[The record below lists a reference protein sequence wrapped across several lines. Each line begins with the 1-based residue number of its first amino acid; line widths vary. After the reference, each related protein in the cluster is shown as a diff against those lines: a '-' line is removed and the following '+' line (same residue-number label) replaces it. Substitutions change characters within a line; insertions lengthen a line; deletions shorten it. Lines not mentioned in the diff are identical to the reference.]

1 MVLAGYNEK
10 MSDSISS
17 DEVKHVANLARLR
30 LTSEELETFTE
41 QLRAV
46 LDHAKDVEA
55 LQLDDIKPMSHPL
68 PIENTMREDIPNP
81 MLRPSEFLSEA
92 PAVEDG
98 RFLVPKILG
107 EEA

>member
-1 MVLAGYNEK
+1 

-17 DEVKHVANLARLR
+17 DEVKHVAHLARLR
-30 LTSEELETFTE
+30 LTSEELVTFTD

-55 LQLDDIKPMSHPL
+55 LELDDVEPMSHPL
-68 PIENTMREDIPNP
+68 PIENTM
-81 MLRPSEFLSEA
+81 LKPSDFLPQA
-92 PAVEDG
+92 PAVEGG

-107 EEA
+107 EEE

>member
-1 MVLAGYNEK
+1 
-10 MSDSISS
+10 
-17 DEVKHVANLARLR
+17 
-30 LTSEELETFTE
+30 
-41 QLRAV
+41 
-46 LDHAKDVEA
+46 
-55 LQLDDIKPMSHPL
+55 MSHPL
-68 PIENTMREDIPNP
+68 PIENTMREDIPNQ

>member
-1 MVLAGYNEK
+1 

-17 DEVKHVANLARLR
+17 DEVKHVAHLARLR
-30 LTSEELETFTE
+30 LTSEELVTFTD

-55 LQLDDIKPMSHPL
+55 LELDDVEPMSSSSSASTS
-68 PIENTMREDIPNP
+68 IENTMRKDIPNP
-81 MLRPSEFLSEA
+81 MLNPSDSLPQA
-92 PAVEDG
+92 PAVEGG

-107 EEA
+107 EEE

>member
-1 MVLAGYNEK
+1 

-17 DEVKHVANLARLR
+17 DEVKHVAYLARLR
-30 LTSEELETFTE
+30 LTSEELVTFTD

-55 LQLDDIKPMSHPL
+55 LELDDVEPMSHPL
-68 PIENTMREDIPNP
+68 PIENTMRKDIPNP
-81 MLRPSEFLSEA
+81 MLEPSDFLPQA
-92 PAVEDG
+92 PAVEGG

-107 EEA
+107 EEE

>member
-1 MVLAGYNEK
+1 

-17 DEVKHVANLARLR
+17 DEVKHVAHLARLR
-30 LTSEELETFTE
+30 LTSEELVTFTD

-55 LQLDDIKPMSHPL
+55 LELDDVEPMSHPL
-68 PIENTMREDIPNP
+68 PIENTMRKDIPNP
-81 MLRPSEFLSEA
+81 MLKPSDFLPHA
-92 PAVEDG
+92 PAVEGG

-107 EEA
+107 EEE

>member
-1 MVLAGYNEK
+1 MK

-30 LTSEELETFTE
+30 LTSEELEIFTE
-41 QLRAV
+41 QLGAV

-55 LQLDDIKPMSHPL
+55 LQLDDVEPMSHPL
-68 PIENTMREDIPNP
+68 PIENTMREDMPSP
-81 MLRPSEFLSEA
+81 MLEPSDFLSEA
-92 PAVEDG
+92 PAIEGG

-107 EEA
+107 EEV

>member
-1 MVLAGYNEK
+1 

-17 DEVKHVANLARLR
+17 DEVKHVAHLARLR
-30 LTSEELETFTE
+30 LTSEELVTFTD

-55 LQLDDIKPMSHPL
+55 LELDDVEPMSHPL
-68 PIENTMREDIPNP
+68 PIENTMRKDIPNP
-81 MLRPSEFLSEA
+81 MLKPSDFLHQA
-92 PAVEDG
+92 PAVEGG

-107 EEA
+107 EEE

>member
-1 MVLAGYNEK
+1 

-17 DEVKHVANLARLR
+17 DEVKHVAHLARLR
-30 LTSEELETFTE
+30 LTSEELVTFTD

-55 LQLDDIKPMSHPL
+55 LELNDVEPMSHPL
-68 PIENTMREDIPNP
+68 PIENTMRKDIPNS
-81 MLRPSEFLSEA
+81 MLKPSDFLPQA

-107 EEA
+107 EEE

>member
-1 MVLAGYNEK
+1 

-17 DEVKHVANLARLR
+17 DEVKHVAHLARLR
-30 LTSEELETFTE
+30 LTSEELVTFTD

-55 LQLDDIKPMSHPL
+55 LELDDVEPMSHPL
-68 PIENTMREDIPNP
+68 PIENTMRKDIPNP
-81 MLRPSEFLSEA
+81 MLKPSDFLPQA
-92 PAVEDG
+92 PEVEGG

-107 EEA
+107 EEE

>member
-1 MVLAGYNEK
+1 

-17 DEVKHVANLARLR
+17 DEVKHVAHLARLR
-30 LTSEELETFTE
+30 LTSEELVTFTD

-55 LQLDDIKPMSHPL
+55 LELNDVEPMSHPL
-68 PIENTMREDIPNP
+68 PIENTMRKDIPNP
-81 MLRPSEFLSEA
+81 MLKPSDFLLQA
-92 PAVEDG
+92 PAVEGG

-107 EEA
+107 EEE

>member
-1 MVLAGYNEK
+1 

-17 DEVKHVANLARLR
+17 DEVKHVAYLARLR
-30 LTSEELETFTE
+30 LTSEELVTFTD

-55 LQLDDIKPMSHPL
+55 LELDDVEPMSHPL
-68 PIENTMREDIPNP
+68 PIENTMRKDIPNP
-81 MLRPSEFLSEA
+81 MLKPSDFLPLA
-92 PAVEDG
+92 PAVEGG

-107 EEA
+107 EEE

>member
-1 MVLAGYNEK
+1 

-17 DEVKHVANLARLR
+17 DEVKHVAYLARLR
-30 LTSEELETFTE
+30 LTSEELVTFTD

-55 LQLDDIKPMSHPL
+55 LELDDVEPMSHPL
-68 PIENTMREDIPNP
+68 PIENTMRKDIPNP
-81 MLRPSEFLSEA
+81 MLKPSDFLPQA
-92 PAVEDG
+92 PTVEGG

-107 EEA
+107 EEE